1 MKEEFVS
8 KMTTLELEVEELK
21 AENKR
26 QQSLIEKLTANSI
39 HSTVYGNNIIEL
51 QSNPA
56 AVTGMPKSC
65 ADLRYLGHAAS
76 GLYLIAGTEKVETV
90 YCDFTALPSDPSRIF
105 FCIWQTYRQIIK
117 LMSTRYRL
125 PDVDRAS

>member
-39 HSTVYGNNIIEL
+39 HSTVYGNNIIEH

-56 AVTGMPKSC
+56 AVN
-65 ADLRYLGHAAS
+65 LRYLHCARIHKHKYS
-76 GLYLIAGTEKVETV
+76 GLYL
-90 YCDFTALPSDPSRIF
+90 
-105 FCIWQTYRQIIK
+105 
-117 LMSTRYRL
+117 
-125 PDVDRAS
+125 